1 MLRFKKKKEK
11 LLGKKKT
18 IKSIAKYSKYNNMH
32 VQKHSLQN
40 IY

>member
-1 MLRFKKKKEK
+1 MLRSKKEENK

-18 IKSIAKYSKYNNMH
+18 IKFIAKYNQYNNMH
-32 VQKHSLQN
+32 AQKHSLQN